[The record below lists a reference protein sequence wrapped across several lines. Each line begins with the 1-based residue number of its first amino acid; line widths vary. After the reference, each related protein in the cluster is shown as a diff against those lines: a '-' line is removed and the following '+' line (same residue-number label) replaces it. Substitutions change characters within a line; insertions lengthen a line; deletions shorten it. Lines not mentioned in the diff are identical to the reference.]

1 MSTRT
6 GAELVVAALEDEGVP
21 FTFGIPGAQN
31 LELYDALDRSSRVRP
46 ILVTDEQAGAFM
58 ADGVSRASGRLG
70 CLNLVPGAGLTHA
83 LSGIAEA
90 FMDGVPLLVL
100 ASGVRS
106 DIGKAF
112 QLHDVPQIE
121 IARPVTKAQFRVT
134 EGVELYRAVRA
145 ACRVARTPP
154 FGPVIVEIPAN
165 LFIFRHQAMLD
176 IPDQASL
183 PTPDTAMVA
192 ALAERLAAARR
203 PLLYLG
209 AGAAAA
215 GPDLIRLAELLQ
227 APVATTIQGKG
238 VFPERHPLWLWCGF
252 GPAAPDF
259 ARSIAQECDA
269 TLAIGCRFAEVGT
282 GSYGLDPPR
291 PLLHVDIDPAVLGR
305 NYTADLAVCADAGKL
320 VAALLPQLAPRA
332 PDDALHSAVAAGH
345 RAVQAAWDALESRH
359 GVPGPR
365 LVAAVQEAAGPNAV
379 FVADSGNGLF
389 VAAEV
394 LRLDVPGRFLAPVD
408 FSAMGY
414 ALPAA
419 IGAALSRPEGR
430 TVAFMGDGAFLMTG
444 LELMTAMQQNA
455 RLLLFVLRDRE
466 LTQIAQFQD
475 TAFARR
481 SASDL
486 PDFDLPLLC
495 RSLGVPCIQLSS
507 ADALPDVLGEAF
519 AAAESG
525 PVVVEVAFDNQH
537 RSYFTRGVVKTNFGR
552 LPWLDRLRFVTRAV
566 ARRVLVR

>member
-1 MSTRT
+1 MTSRT

-31 LELYDALDRSSRVRP
+31 LELYDALDRSDRVRP
-46 ILVTDEQAGAFM
+46 ILVTDEQSGAFM

-112 QLHDVPQIE
+112 QLHDVPQLD
-121 IARPVTKAQFRVT
+121 IARPVTKGQFRVA
-134 EGVELYRAVRA
+134 EGRDLYRVVRQ
-145 ACRVARTPP
+145 ACRLARTPP
-154 FGPVIVEIPAN
+154 CGPVIVEIPAN
-165 LFIFRHQAMLD
+165 LFIFRHEATPEAPAEPAARM
-176 IPDQASL
+176 PDPA
-183 PTPDTAMVA
+183 AVA
-192 ALAERLAAARR
+192 ALAARLSAAKR

-215 GPDLIRLAELLQ
+215 GQDLVRLAEALQ

-238 VFPERHPLWLWCGF
+238 VLPESHPLWLWCGF

-259 ARSIAQECDA
+259 ARGIAAGCDA

-282 GSYGLDPPR
+282 GSYGLEPPR
-291 PLLHVDIDPAVLGR
+291 PLLHVDIDPQVPGR
-305 NYTADLAVCADAGKL
+305 NYATDLAVRADARDL
-320 VAALLPQLAPRA
+320 VAALLPRLSSRPPDHGTRA
-332 PDDALHSAVAAGH
+332 AIAAGH
-345 RAVQAAWDALESRH
+345 RGVRAAWESLDARH
-359 GVPGPR
+359 GVPGPS
-365 LVAAVQEAAGPNAV
+365 LVAAVQQAAGPDAV
-379 FVADSGNGLF
+379 FIADSGNGLF

-394 LRLDVPGRFLAPVD
+394 LRLDAPGRFLAPVD

-419 IGAALSRPEGR
+419 IGAALGLRDR
-430 TVAFMGDGAFLMTG
+430 RVVAFMGDGAFLMTG
-444 LELMTAMQQNA
+444 LELMTAVQQKA
-455 RLLLFVLRDRE
+455 RLALFVLRDRE

-481 SASDL
+481 TASDL

-495 RSLGVPCIQLSS
+495 RSLGVPCLRLASVE
-507 ADALPDVLGEAF
+507 DMPEALRAAF
-519 AAAESG
+519 AAAEEG
-525 PVVVEVAFDNQH
+525 PVVVEVALDNHH
-537 RSYFTRGVVKTNFGR
+537 RSYFTRGVVKSNFGR
-552 LPWLDRLRFVTRAV
+552 LPWLDRLRFVARAV
-566 ARRVLVR
+566 ARRMLPH

>member
-1 MSTRT
+1 MTSRT
-6 GAELVVAALEDEGVP
+6 GAELVVAALEDEGIP

-31 LELYDALDRSSRVRP
+31 LELYDALDRSGRVRP

-121 IARPVTKAQFRVT
+121 IARPVTKGQFHVADGRD
-134 EGVELYRAVRA
+134 LYRVVREA
-145 ACRVARTPP
+145 SRLARTPP
-154 FGPVIVEIPAN
+154 CGPVIVEIPAN
-165 LFIFRHQAMLD
+165 LFIFRHEAKLEMRAEAAAPTLD
-176 IPDQASL
+176 PA
-183 PTPDTAMVA
+183 AVA
-192 ALAERLAAARR
+192 ALAARLSAAKR

-215 GPDLIRLAELLQ
+215 GQDLVRLAEALQ

-238 VFPERHPLWLWCGF
+238 VFPESHPLWLWCGF
-252 GPAAPDF
+252 GPTAPEF
-259 ARSIAQECDA
+259 ARAIAAGCDT

-282 GSYGLDPPR
+282 GSYGLEPPR
-291 PLLHVDIDPAVLGR
+291 PLLHVDIDPQVPGR
-305 NYTADLAVCADAGKL
+305 NYATDLAVCADAREV
-320 VAALLPQLAPRA
+320 VAALLPRLAPRPA
-332 PDDALHSAVAAGH
+332 DDGIRSAIATGH
-345 RAVQAAWDALESRH
+345 REVRAAWDSLEARH
-359 GVPGPR
+359 GVPGPQ
-365 LVAAVQEAAGPNAV
+365 LVAAVQQAAGPDAV
-379 FVADSGNGLF
+379 FVVDSGNGLF

-394 LRLDVPGRFLAPVD
+394 LRLDAPGRFLAPVD

-419 IGAALSRPEGR
+419 IGAALSLHDRR
-430 TVAFMGDGAFLMTG
+430 VVAFMGDGAFLMTG
-444 LELMTAMQQNA
+444 LELMTATQQKA
-455 RLLLFVLRDRE
+455 RLVLFVLRDRE

-481 SASDL
+481 TASDL
-486 PDFDLPLLC
+486 PDFNLPVLC
-495 RSLGVPCIQLSS
+495 SALGVPCIQLES
-507 ADALPDVLGEAF
+507 ADAMPEALRKAF
-519 AAAESG
+519 AAAERG
-525 PVVVEVAFDNQH
+525 PVVVEVALDNHH

-552 LPWLDRLRFVTRAV
+552 LPWLDRLRFVARAV
-566 ARRVLVR
+566 ARRVLTH